1 MRVANDR
8 YSRELR
14 SFNLAV
20 RMLAHEARPHTVC
33 VWTGLS
39 PDRVRNLSSLY
50 RREAIN
56 GQGRRYRGPCPSRL
70 EGLLTSSSLRGEAAA
85 IAGLC
90 RLLEVLPAEP
100 VVNARVRF
108 PSIARGER
116 LCYVLELF
124 HDMVPHAR
132 VTLDQLTLLVT
143 TLAAGEQWAIARCS
157 SCPGLVIIDRC
168 TLERPVCE
176 SCRDETHTGQGA
188 SPGAG
193 EAQVAGTVGPPPSDT
208 DDSVAVQLSLFS
220 WRDMEESGRQQA
232 KQRVI
237 KRKDHHAADGD
248 PEHAPEGHR
257 SMGHHELVKERGE
270 GDEQRRPREQHPNE
284 RLKDDQERQDG

>member
-20 RMLAHEARPHTVC
+20 RMLAHEARTHTVC

-39 PDRVRNLSSLY
+39 PDRVRNLSNLY

-56 GQGRRYRGPCPSRL
+56 GQPRRYRGPCPSRL

-90 RLLEVLPAEP
+90 RILEVLPAERL
-100 VVNARVRF
+100 VNARVQF
-108 PSIARGER
+108 PSIPRGER

-124 HDMVPHAR
+124 QDMVPHAR
-132 VTLDQLTLLVT
+132 VTLDQLALLVT
-143 TLAAGEQWAIARCS
+143 TLAAGEQWAIVRCS
-157 SCPGLVIIDRC
+157 SCPGVVVIDRS
-168 TLERPVCE
+168 TLDRPVCE
-176 SCRDETHTGQGA
+176 SCRNETHTGQEA
-188 SPGAG
+188 SPGTG
-193 EAQVAGTVGPPPSDT
+193 EAKVAGTAGPAQSDV

-220 WRDMEESGRQQA
+220 WRDMEESGRQHA
-232 KQRVI
+232 KKRVV

-248 PEHAPEGHR
+248 PEHAPEGHG

-270 GDEQRRPREQHPNE
+270 GDEERRPRKQHPNE
-284 RLKDDQERQDG
+284 RLKDDHERQGR

>member
-56 GQGRRYRGPCPSRL
+56 GQARRYRGPCPSRL

-90 RLLEVLPAEP
+90 RILEVLPAEP
-100 VVNARVRF
+100 VVNARVQF
-108 PSIARGER
+108 PSIPRGER

-124 HDMVPHAR
+124 QDMVPHVR
-132 VTLDQLTLLVT
+132 VTLDQLALLVT
-143 TLAAGEQWAIARCS
+143 TLAAGEQWAIVRCS
-157 SCPGLVIIDRC
+157 SCPGVVVIDRS
-168 TLERPVCE
+168 TLDRPVCE
-176 SCRDETHTGQGA
+176 SCRDETHTGQES

-193 EAQVAGTVGPPPSDT
+193 EAKVAGTAGPPQADV

-220 WRDMEESGRQQA
+220 GRDMEGSGRQHA
-232 KQRVI
+232 KKRVI

-257 SMGHHELVKERGE
+257 SMGHHELVKERGQGE
-270 GDEQRRPREQHPNE
+270 EE
-284 RLKDDQERQDG
+284 R